1 MLMTNP
7 AVSTSSPADP
17 RRDAIVRHARRQFTS
32 VGYAATRIEPI
43 AREANVSTATLYNY
57 FAGKAELFEAVI
69 DDAAVDFIQQMK
81 FVQSASGSAREQL
94 TLFAQAYG
102 DFMADPFV
110 RSIFRLVMAERPR
123 FQEIAAHFFE
133 VGRKS
138 FGADLIEALKTMT
151 RTGQLKID
159 NPSWA
164 AGQLMGMMEHPV
176 FFVPL
181 VTGDAVRIRRSV
193 TDIANDAVETFLT
206 RYGIPGVSG
215 PETGPGPALTVAL
228 EA

>member
-1 MLMTNP
+1 MTDT
-7 AVSTSSPADP
+7 AVSSSLSSDP
-17 RRDAIVRHARRQFTS
+17 RRAAIIRHARRQFMS
-32 VGYAATRIEPI
+32 VGYAGTRIEPI
-43 AREANVSTATLYNY
+43 ARDANVSTATLYTY

-69 DDAAVDFIQQMK
+69 DDAAVDFIQRMQ

-94 TLFAQAYG
+94 TLFAEAYG

-123 FQEIAAHFFE
+123 FQEIAANFFE
-133 VGRKS
+133 IGRKS
-138 FGADLIEALKTMT
+138 FGADLIEALKTLS
-151 RTGQLKID
+151 RAGQLKID

-181 VTGDAVRIRRSV
+181 VTGDAVQIRRSV
-193 TDIANDAVETFLT
+193 PEIAADAVETFLA
-206 RYGIPGVSG
+206 RYGVSGASG
-215 PETGPGPALTVAL
+215 PETGPAPVLAVAI